1 MTPPV
6 VTFTAYSGTGKTT
19 YLEKLIPR
27 LKEMGLRVAVVK
39 HDGHDFQADVE
50 GKDSWRFARAGAEIV
65 AVASKSK
72 FAFFQYEPVDLDAV
86 ISHITGVDLILTEG
100 YKHGPFP
107 KIALFRAGSGKGLS
121 VPAEECLAIVGD
133 CWEPAGC
140 PVFPLE
146 DPQPLAEFLFRLLRT
161 GALK

>member
-1 MTPPV
+1 MASCRMLAELGNCQ
-6 VTFTAYSGTGKTT
+6 F
-19 YLEKLIPR
+19 LIPESC
-27 LKEMGLRVAVVK
+27 KEKAAALPQKRVQLVRPGLRI
-39 HDGHDFQADVE
+39 
-50 GKDSWRFARAGAEIV
+50 ARAGAEIV